1 MPHKSQVLSEG
12 DVRLRPWEWTDDVAL
27 VRVGDDRDIWLNLR
41 ERFPHPFTIPAAH
54 LWLADQAAGS
64 GPPMSFAI
72 LRHDELAGG
81 IRLTRRT
88 DAHFMCADLTFWIG
102 REFWGHGIA
111 RVAVKLATAY
121 AFEGLGLERVQGFVF
136 DWNPAGAKVL
146 ESNGFALEGRL
157 RHYVQKDDRLGDA
170 LLYARLRGDAA
181 P

>member
-1 MPHKSQVLSEG
+1 MAHKNQQMSEG
-12 DVRLRPWEWTDDVAL
+12 NVRLRPWEWTDAEAL

-41 ERFPHPFTIPAAH
+41 ERFPHPFTIPTAH

-64 GPPMSFAI
+64 GPPTSFAI
-72 LRHDELAGG
+72 LHEETLAGG

-102 REFWGHGIA
+102 REFWGQGIA
-111 RVAVKLATAY
+111 RAAVKVATEY
-121 AFEGLGLERVQGFVF
+121 AISGLGLDRVQGFVF

-146 ESNGFALEGRL
+146 ESNGYLLEGRL

-170 LLYARLRGDAA
+170 LLYARLRDDPA

>member
-1 MPHKSQVLSEG
+1 MAHKNQPMTEG
-12 DVRLRPWEWTDDVAL
+12 DVRLRPWEWTDADAL

-41 ERFPHPFTIPAAH
+41 ERFPHPFTIPTAH

-72 LRHDELAGG
+72 LRKEELAGG

-88 DAHFMCADLTFWIG
+88 DAHFMCADLTFWTG
-102 REFWGHGIA
+102 RAFWGQGIA
-111 RVAVKLATAY
+111 RAAVKIATAY
-121 AFEGLGLERVQGFVF
+121 AIAGLGLDRVQGFVF

-146 ESNGFALEGRL
+146 EWNGFQLEGRL

-170 LLYARLRGDAA
+170 LLYARLKDD
-181 P
+181 PVP